1 MSNEQD
7 YIISQSE
14 DEYVKFIIENAA
26 WREL

>member
-14 DEYVKFIIENAA
+14 DEHVKFIIENAA
-26 WREL
+26 WREV